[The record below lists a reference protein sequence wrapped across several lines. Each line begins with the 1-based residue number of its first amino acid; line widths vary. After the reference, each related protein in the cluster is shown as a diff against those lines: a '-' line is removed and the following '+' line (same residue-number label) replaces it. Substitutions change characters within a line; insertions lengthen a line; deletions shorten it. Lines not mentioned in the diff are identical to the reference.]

1 MNAWLK
7 RGLVVL
13 IVLFLVA
20 QVIRPARTNPTLNP
34 KSDVTA
40 SLTVP
45 ADVSAIL
52 TRSCNDCH
60 SNRTVWPWYSGV
72 APVSWL
78 VAYDVNQGRRAL
90 NFSEWGARD
99 PAKNHEM
106 LGEMCKEVT
115 EKEMPGPIYPL
126 MHSGAG
132 LSDADIQS
140 VCRWTQSVQQGAAAE
155 TKPAAP

>member
-1 MNAWLK
+1 MRVWVK
-7 RGLVVL
+7 RVSWGLVG
-13 IVLFLVA
+13 ILVII
-20 QVIRPARTNPTLNP
+20 QVIRPVRTNPAIDP
-34 KSDVTA
+34 KNEISA
-40 SLTVP
+40 SVAVP
-45 ADVSAIL
+45 ADIGAIL
-52 TRSCNDCH
+52 SRSCNDCH
-60 SNRTVWPWYSGV
+60 SNRTVWPWYSAV

-90 NFSEWGARD
+90 NFSEWGTRD

-106 LGEMCKEVT
+106 LGEICKEVT

-155 TKPAAP
+155 TKLTSP